1 MINRH
6 KFDVEIQR
14 LRDIASHYNNDVFAR
29 LLSEIDCFIQNFNI
43 NVLVVGHFNAGKSS
57 LLNKFIGVEDLL
69 LEDDD
74 PTTALATEIYPTDGE
89 NSYVGVRDDGSEVDI
104 HPEAKDSLKGFRK
117 AKFFVNS
124 ENLKKYEDFTFV
136 DTPGYDSGIEAH
148 NNALKNYI
156 SSGSAYVLVMDVQKG
171 CLSSQDIHFLREVSH
186 YSKYVSLIVNKADK
200 SPSSVQSVIECCKN
214 TLDMH
219 GLMVPVFEGSKWADN
234 AADVVPSAVAC
245 FDAQQIFDEAL
256 KRRLQIATESF
267 REVMAVVGKSSDL
280 NTYDLD
286 VKIAEF
292 ETAKHF
298 LQGYFE
304 TKKTELANT
313 MGERTVERILDD
325 VHDAMVSQ
333 ENGVIAALM
342 HGSETAAQAVLI
354 EAIRPVVISSLKE
367 ITAMQVKEM
376 LRGIDFEG
384 ILGRS
389 APEDMTNLI
398 TGISKNVQE
407 YINAGHLQKIGS
419 SIDAI
424 RKLEKKGS
432 TFKNVASLLAILTD
446 FINPVLEAVIVF
458 LPDIISL
465 LKTAFGPSEEEKI
478 QDYVRA
484 VIYPQIQMNLHGH
497 LSSVVNEQCEKLVE
511 LLQQSVNAQMESIE
525 RQLCSVREQKE
536 SRSSEFAGL
545 LEKIANDSKVLEHM
559 EKKLENW

>member
-1 MINRH
+1 MIDKR
-6 KFDVEIQR
+6 KFEAEVQH
-14 LRDIASHYNNDVFAR
+14 LREIASHYDNDTFNQQ
-29 LLSEIDCFIQNFNI
+29 LKELEGFIQNFNI

-57 LLNKFIGVEDLL
+57 LLNKFIGVDDLL

-89 NSYVGVRDDGSEVDI
+89 NYYVGVRSDGSEVDI
-104 HPEAKDSLKGFRK
+104 HPEAKDSLNGFLK

-124 ENLKKYEDFTFV
+124 KNLKKYEDFTFV
-136 DTPGYDSGIEAH
+136 DTPGYDSGIETH

-171 CLSSQDIHFLREVSH
+171 SLSSQDIRFLREVSH

-219 GLMVPVFEGSKWADN
+219 GLKVPVFEGSKWADN
-234 AADVVPSAVAC
+234 AADVIPAAVVC
-245 FDAQQIFDEAL
+245 FDAQKIFDEAL
-256 KRRLQIATESF
+256 KLRLQIATESF
-267 REVMAVVGKSSDL
+267 RDMMAVVGKSSDL

-304 TKKTELANT
+304 TKKTELANA
-313 MGERTVERILDD
+313 MGERAVERILDD
-325 VHDAMVSQ
+325 VREAMVLQ
-333 ENGVIAALM
+333 EDGVIAALM
-342 HGSETAAQAVLI
+342 HGSDAAAQAVLI
-354 EAIRPVVISSLKE
+354 EAIRPTVISSLKE
-367 ITAMQVKEM
+367 VTALQVKEM
-376 LRGIDFEG
+376 LSGIDFNGVLE
-384 ILGRS
+384 RH

-446 FINPVLEAVIVF
+446 FVNPLLEAVIVF

-465 LKTAFGPSEEEKI
+465 LKAAFGPSEEEKI
-478 QDYVRA
+478 QDYIRA
-484 VIYPQIQMNLHGH
+484 VIYPQIQMKLHGK
-497 LSSVVNEQCEKLVE
+497 LSFVVSEQSEKLVE

-545 LEKIANDSKVLEHM
+545 LEKIANDSKVLEHI
-559 EKKLENW
+559 EKKLEN